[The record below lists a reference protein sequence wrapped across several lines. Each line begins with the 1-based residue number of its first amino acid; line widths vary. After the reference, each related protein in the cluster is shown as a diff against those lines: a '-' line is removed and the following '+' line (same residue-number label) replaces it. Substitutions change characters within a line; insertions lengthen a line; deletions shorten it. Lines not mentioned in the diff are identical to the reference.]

1 VTAGRGF
8 RDPKILLSFAAII
21 LIWGSTW
28 IVIKDQLGS
37 VPPTWSVTYRF
48 VIACAAMF
56 AFAWWSGASLRIGW
70 RGHAMAAAFGVPQFV
85 LNFNLVYAAERYVT
99 SGLVATVF
107 ALLMVPNSALAWLF
121 LKHRLTARF
130 LAGSAVACAG
140 VALLFVQEVRAS
152 PASRTE
158 VLIGIG
164 LTLLGVLSASA
175 ANIMQ
180 ASRGLSARPIAVN
193 LAWGMFYG
201 VIVNALLAFLL
212 FGSPVAEP
220 RFGYWAGLLYLG
232 LFASAAAFTLYF
244 GIIRAIGPGKAAYS
258 SLVVPVLAMAI
269 STGVEGYRWSPLA
282 IAGGVLALAGMII
295 ALRAER
301 PAPEMEREPEPAAA
315 A

>member
-1 VTAGRGF
+1 VTGGRGF
-8 RDPKILLSFAAII
+8 RDPRILAAFALII

-28 IVIKDQLGS
+28 IVIKDQLGA

-56 AFAWWSGASLRIGW
+56 AYARWTGASLGMGW

-107 ALLMVPNSALAWLF
+107 ALLMVPNSVLARLF

-130 LAGSAVACAG
+130 LLGSAVACAG

-152 PASRTE
+152 PAGRTE

-193 LAWGMFYG
+193 LAWGMLYG

-212 FGSPVAEP
+212 FGPPVAEP
-220 RFGYWAGLLYLG
+220 RFGYWAGLVYLG

-269 STGVEGYRWSPLA
+269 STGVEGYRWSALA
-282 IAGGVLALAGMII
+282 IAGGALALAGMVI

-301 PAPEMEREPEPAAA
+301 PVPEQAAA